1 MLTIVG
7 DTQSVGRL
15 LEQKKPKIP
24 RSKADDSFSPSSL
37 NLMLIFWLVSA
48 MLCPFGS
55 IFIIPNSHNSHDMKI
70 IKPLGNG
77 NSTIRNR
84 WPRVGGFH

>member
-15 LEQKKPKIP
+15 LEQKTPKIP

-37 NLMLIFWLVSA
+37 NLMLNFWLVSA
-48 MLCPFGS
+48 MLAHLDQFS
-55 IFIIPNSHNSHDMKI
+55 SSQTA
-70 IKPLGNG
+70 
-77 NSTIRNR
+77 TI
-84 WPRVGGFH
+84 HMI